1 MTYVLNQFFK
11 IKNMA
16 LIKVERF
23 LHHPDCEIGR
33 VYVNDQY
40 FCFSIEDAFRTTKI
54 PGETCIP
61 YGVYPLAT
69 RYSPRFSKIYNHD
82 MIWVQNV
89 PGFEFIL
96 IHWGNTISDTEGCLI
111 IGNKIGIVN
120 QKDAVLNSKSTYLRF
135 YNMVINQIMER
146 NQMIEYVKI

>member
-1 MTYVLNQFFK
+1 
-11 IKNMA
+11 MA

-33 VYVNDQY
+33 VYINGEY
-40 FCFSIEDAFRTTKI
+40 FCFSIEDAARTTKI
-54 PGETCIP
+54 KGETCIP
-61 YGVYPLAT
+61 LGTYPLGT
-69 RYSPRFSKIYNHD
+69 RFSPRFSKAYNHD

-89 PGFEFIL
+89 PDFEFIL

-120 QKDAVLNSKSTYLRF
+120 QKDAVLNSRATYLKF
-135 YNMVINQIMER
+135 YDKVINQIKEGE
-146 NQMIEYVKI
+146 QLVEYVKI

>member
-1 MTYVLNQFFK
+1 
-11 IKNMA
+11 MA

-33 VYVNDQY
+33 VYINGEY

-54 PGETCIP
+54 KGETCIP
-61 YGVYPLAT
+61 YGTYPLGT
-69 RYSPRFSKIYNHD
+69 RFSPRFSKTYNHD

-111 IGNKIGIVN
+111 IGDKIGIVN
-120 QKDAVLNSKSTYLRF
+120 QKDAVLNSRATYLRF
-135 YNMVINQIMER
+135 YERVINPIKAGGQT
-146 NQMIEYVKI
+146 IEYVKASV

>member
-1 MTYVLNQFFK
+1 
-11 IKNMA
+11 MA

-33 VYVNDQY
+33 VYINGEY
-40 FCFSIEDAFRTTKI
+40 FCFSIEDASRTTKI
-54 PGETCIP
+54 KGETCIP
-61 YGVYPLAT
+61 VGQYPLNI
-69 RYSPRFSKIYNHD
+69 RFSPRFSKAYNHD

-111 IGNKIGIVN
+111 IGDKIGVVN
-120 QKDAVLNSKSTYLRF
+120 QKDAVLNSRATYLKF
-135 YNMVINQIMER
+135 YDRVINQIKLGG
-146 NQMIEYVKI
+146 QSIEYSAI

>member
-1 MTYVLNQFFK
+1 
-11 IKNMA
+11 MA

-33 VYVNDQY
+33 VFVNNEL
-40 FCFSIEDAFRTTKI
+40 FCYSIEDAYRTTKI
-54 PGETCIP
+54 KGETCIP
-61 YGVYPLAT
+61 DGIYPLAT
-69 RYSPRFSKIYNHD
+69 RFSPHFSKTYNHD

-111 IGNKIGIVN
+111 IGDKIGIVN
-120 QKDAVLNSKSTYLRF
+120 QKDAVLNSKATYLKF
-135 YNMVINQIMER
+135 YSRVISQITAGG
-146 NQMIEYVKI
+146 QSIEYVRA

>member
-1 MTYVLNQFFK
+1 
-11 IKNMA
+11 MA

-33 VYVNDQY
+33 VYINGEY
-40 FCFSIEDAFRTTKI
+40 FCFSIEDATRTTKI
-54 PGETCIP
+54 KGETCIP
-61 YGVYPLAT
+61 LGVYPLAT
-69 RYSPRFSKIYNHD
+69 RFSPRFSKEYKHD

-111 IGNKIGIVN
+111 IGDKIGVVK
-120 QKDAVLNSKSTYLRF
+120 QKDAVLNSRATYLKF
-135 YNMVINQIMER
+135 YDKVINQIKAGG
-146 NQMIEYVKI
+146 QVIEYTSI

>member
-1 MTYVLNQFFK
+1 MS
-11 IKNMA
+11 

-33 VYVNDQY
+33 VYVDGVF
-40 FCFSIEDAFRTTKI
+40 FCFSIEDATRTTKK

-61 YGVYPLAT
+61 LGKYPLSTRWSPKFSAT
-69 RYSPRFSKIYNHD
+69 YNHD
-82 MIWVQNV
+82 MIWVKDV

-111 IGNKIGIVN
+111 VGNKIGIIKN
-120 QKDAVLNSKSTYLRF
+120 KDAVLNSKATYLKL
-135 YNMVINQIMER
+135 YKEVIDKIKSGGQF
-146 NQMIEYVKI
+146 IEYISV

>member
-1 MTYVLNQFFK
+1 MS
-11 IKNMA
+11 

-33 VYVNDQY
+33 VYINRE
-40 FCFSIEDAFRTTKI
+40 FICFSIEDASRTTKI
-54 PGETCIP
+54 KGETCIP
-61 YGVYPLAT
+61 LGVYPLAT
-69 RYSPRFSKIYNHD
+69 RFSPRFSKKYNHD

-111 IGNKIGIVN
+111 IGDKIGVVN
-120 QKDAVLNSKSTYLRF
+120 HKDAVLNSKATYLKF
-135 YNMVINQIMER
+135 YERVINQIKEGG
-146 NQMIEYVKI
+146 QSIEYTAI

>member
-1 MTYVLNQFFK
+1 
-11 IKNMA
+11 MA

-33 VYVNDQY
+33 VYINGEY
-40 FCFSIEDAFRTTKI
+40 FCFSIEDATRTTKI
-54 PGETCIP
+54 KGETCIP
-61 YGVYPLAT
+61 PGVYPLAT
-69 RYSPRFSKIYNHD
+69 RFSPRFSKEYKHD

-111 IGNKIGIVN
+111 IGDKIGVVK
-120 QKDAVLNSKSTYLRF
+120 QKDAVLNSRATYLKF
-135 YNMVINQIMER
+135 YDRVINQIKAGG
-146 NQMIEYVKI
+146 QVIEYTSI

>member
-1 MTYVLNQFFK
+1 
-11 IKNMA
+11 MA

-33 VYVNDQY
+33 VYINGEY
-40 FCFSIEDAFRTTKI
+40 FCFSIEDAARTTKI
-54 PGETCIP
+54 KGETCIP
-61 YGVYPLAT
+61 LGTYPLST
-69 RYSPRFSKIYNHD
+69 RFSPKFSKAYNHN

-89 PGFEFIL
+89 PDFEFIL

-120 QKDAVLNSKSTYLRF
+120 QKDAVLNSRATYLKF
-135 YNMVINQIMER
+135 YDKVINQIREGE
-146 NQMIEYVKI
+146 QQIEYAKI

>member
-1 MTYVLNQFFK
+1 
-11 IKNMA
+11 MA

-33 VYVNDQY
+33 VFINGEFV
-40 FCFSIEDAFRTTKI
+40 CFSIEDAYRTTKI
-54 PGETCIP
+54 KGETCIP
-61 YGVYPLAT
+61 DGTYPLST
-69 RYSPRFSKIYNHD
+69 RNSPHFSSTYNHD

-111 IGNKIGIVN
+111 IGDKIGIVN
-120 QKDAVLNSKSTYLRF
+120 QKDAVLNSKATYLKF
-135 YNMVINQIMER
+135 YSRVINPILAGGQS
-146 NQMIEYVKI
+146 IEYVRANPTA